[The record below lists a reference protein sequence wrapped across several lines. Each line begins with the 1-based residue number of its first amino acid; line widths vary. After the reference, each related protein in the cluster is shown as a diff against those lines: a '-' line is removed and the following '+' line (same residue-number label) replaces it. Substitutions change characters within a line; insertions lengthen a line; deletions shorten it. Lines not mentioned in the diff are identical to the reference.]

1 MSSEKAL
8 KMQLHLLLLLGA
20 TGYVPSATRLHWPT
34 RTARARPAESLA
46 SDWVESGGNELG
58 LLPFSLEEALLP
70 GETKQV
76 HLFEARFIQLFSES
90 AAKHH
95 DCLGALYFA
104 PGNNV
109 LSVTSLLEVEEFQKK
124 EFGVWARLKCV
135 GRVRIQEL
143 EKTEFDYVQAQV
155 EIYNDDDADDDDRD
169 DKVDAE
175 VMELHSSILSMQ
187 ERLTDQLTAD
197 GSDGSAASE
206 EEQVEWGHEVRDPE
220 GVERGLSL
228 PKLVENRRDV
238 LLSRGPDAAPRASL
252 LEGLERVW
260 AVPSEAVAE
269 QTLLSFAASA
279 TLSPLARAQA
289 LEMRNGQ
296 ERLASAMTELRER
309 QKRLSAMLMLR
320 TAGLS
325 TDDKVEE

>member
-1 MSSEKAL
+1 M
-8 KMQLHLLLLLGA
+8 G
-20 TGYVPSATRLHWPT
+20 
-34 RTARARPAESLA
+34 TA
-46 SDWVESGGNELG
+46 
-58 LLPFSLEEALLP
+58 
-70 GETKQV
+70 
-76 HLFEARFIQLFSES
+76 
-90 AAKHH
+90 
-95 DCLGALYFA
+95 
-104 PGNNV
+104 
-109 LSVTSLLEVEEFQKK
+109 EV
-124 EFGVWARLKCV
+124 RR
-135 GRVRIQEL
+135 RVRIQEL

-238 LLSRGPDAAPRASL
+238 LLSCGPDAAPRASL

-269 QTLLSFAASA
+269 QTLLSFAAPA

-296 ERLASAMTELRER
+296 ERLAWAMTELRER